1 MKYFIFPVN
10 YIFITE
16 LCKIYVREQFLFLLR
31 FPALILFFS
40 RRKSGRKLTIESLNL
55 GRSLISPAII

>member
-16 LCKIYVREQFLFLLR
+16 LCKIYVREQFLFLLPS
-31 FPALILFFS
+31 FLPLFFS
-40 RRKSGRKLTIESLNL
+40 FQEENQGEN
-55 GRSLISPAII
+55 